1 MNDVRC
7 RALRLCR
14 PCLNRIVGGDARRII
29 NLDSRLARFGYP
41 TPIRRVMQHF
51 NTTQAHFNNILHK
64 QHPNVAPPTLP
75 FARYAEQLWQQHWL
89 RAISHG
95 LSASGSGSTSNAI
108 PSQPCRTADEHFPPS
123 PATSSSSNAGQQRRR
138 SSVGMRRVSPDA
150 LIDLDAPTQ
159 PRRYVTPSTTSRK
172 EVPAFF
178 GKRAMYSKMPPAS
191 DGEDELTEEPPA
203 ANATDQE
210 KIEWKRRQ
218 NTLAARRSRKRKLQ
232 QQQALEDAVEQLSR
246 DKEMWRTRALTLR
259 QLLLS
264 HGILCPDF
272 KD

>member
-1 MNDVRC
+1 MQSNFGNNGGYAQYPMNFQHQVQ
-7 RALRLCR
+7 
-14 PCLNRIVGGDARRII
+14 VQHQMQ
-29 NLDSRLARFGYP
+29 YP
-41 TPIRRVMQHF
+41 LSPVEHQ
-51 NTTQAHFNNILHK
+51 
-64 QHPNVAPPTLP
+64 
-75 FARYAEQLWQQHWL
+75 
-89 RAISHG
+89 IS
-95 LSASGSGSTSNAI
+95 A
-108 PSQPCRTADEHFPPS
+108 FPPS

-138 SSVGMRRVSPDA
+138 SSGTIRRVSPEA

-159 PRRYVTPSTTSRK
+159 PRRYVTPSSTSRK
-172 EVPAFF
+172 DVPAFF
-178 GKRAMYSKMPPAS
+178 GKRAMYSKMQPTS

-232 QQQALEDAVEQLSR
+232 QQQALEEAVEQLSR